1 MCGETRRREKKSS
14 NIWRNATVVEQALAR
29 AQAVGA
35 LYPDLSGAM
44 RTLRLTG
51 GTTHD
56 QRRNKEEG
64 EGLTQGCG
72 PH

>member
-1 MCGETRRREKKSS
+1 MCQMEHTPLIDVVAFVRFYSILSTR
-14 NIWRNATVVEQALAR
+14 
-29 AQAVGA
+29 QAVGA
-35 LYPDLSGAM
+35 LYPNLSGAM